1 MRKKKKIDN
10 KLFLNPNDYC
20 KTIATNISTY
30 INRNFDMIDVSSK
43 EIDNMFMLIHHH
55 TKNNLGFNTEPN
67 DDSISENIEEIF
79 DEDKEDLTV

>member
-20 KTIATNISTY
+20 KEIATNISTY
-30 INRNFDMIDVSSK
+30 INRNFDMINISSK

-55 TKNNLGFNTEPN
+55 TKNELGFNTEPN
-67 DDSISENIEEIF
+67 DESISENIEDIF
-79 DEDKEDLTV
+79 ENTESNV